1 MSWSYRLRL
10 VPWRRLLFSC
20 LLKWLYFPPLTIKTS
35 FPLFSSFS
43 CLFKHIYPQTFYF
56 RISPPRKLQ
65 PRNLIHLI
73 HRSSSCNF
81 SFIKLVKFFV
91 DIICVS
97 SFLVTFLYL
106 KPSYSFASKILV
118 PSFYN
123 SSFFISERLKTCLK
137 CRSILIGQHHWKIH
151 LTISCS
157 LLL

>member
-1 MSWSYRLRL
+1 MSRSFRRHL
-10 VPWRRLLFSC
+10 VPWRRLRFSC
-20 LLKWLYFPPLTIKTS
+20 SLKWLYFLPLTITTS
-35 FPLFSSFS
+35 FPLFSSF
-43 CLFKHIYPQTFYF
+43 FYPFQQLYLKTFYF
-56 RISPPRKLQ
+56 SISLPHKFQ

-91 DIICVS
+91 DIICVLT
-97 SFLVTFLYL
+97 FPVTFLDL
-106 KPSYSFASKILV
+106 KPKYSFASKILV

-123 SSFFISERLKTCLK
+123 SSFFISEHLKTCLK